1 VAGSDSAILAKF
13 ITERLDTSRYEGL
26 RLTG

>member
-1 VAGSDSAILAKF
+1 VAGAGRFVLAKF
-13 ITERLDTSRYEGL
+13 ITERIDASRLEGL